1 VGTPANGLPDLPPEW
16 GKIHIPDDAAEL
28 DAEAE
33 LVRKDLRR
41 EVRQARRKAWRARW
55 RRRFGMPPRID
66 NPEEPSLW
74 LPMLVL
80 GIALL
85 ITMLSLL
92 LIAWPS
98 LTRSTPPQHPEP
110 SQHSESSPAVVHSS

>member
-1 VGTPANGLPDLPPEW
+1 MGTASNGLPDLPPEW
-16 GKIHIPDDAAEL
+16 GKIYIPDDAAEL

-33 LVRKDLRR
+33 LVRKDLRK
-41 EVRQARRKAWRARW
+41 EARQLRRKVWRARW
-55 RRRFGMPPRID
+55 RRRFGLPPHID

-98 LTRSTPPQHPEP
+98 LTRSTPQNTGP
-110 SQHSESSPAVVHSS
+110 SQHSESSPVAVRSS

>member
-1 VGTPANGLPDLPPEW
+1 MGTASNGLPDLPPEW
-16 GKIHIPDDAAEL
+16 GKVYIPDDAAEL

-33 LVRKDLRR
+33 LVRKDLRK
-41 EVRQARRKAWRARW
+41 EAKQLRRKVWRARW
-55 RRRFGMPPRID
+55 RRRLGLPPHID
-66 NPEEPSLW
+66 NPDEPSLW

-98 LTRSTPPQHPEP
+98 LTRSTPQNTGP
-110 SQHSESSPAVVHSS
+110 SQRSESSPVSVRSS

>member
-1 VGTPANGLPDLPPEW
+1 LPDLPPEW
-16 GKIHIPDDAAEL
+16 GKIDIPDDAAEL

-33 LVRKDLRR
+33 LVRKDLRK
-41 EVRQARRKAWRARW
+41 EARQARRTAWRARW
-55 RRRFGMPPRID
+55 RRRFGLPPRID

-98 LTRSTPPQHPEP
+98 LIRNAPQQPEP
-110 SQHSESSPAVVHSS
+110 SQHTESSPVAVSSS

>member
-1 VGTPANGLPDLPPEW
+1 VGTPTNGLPDLPPEW
-16 GKIHIPDDAAEL
+16 GKIYIPDDAAEL

-33 LVRKDLRR
+33 LVRKDLRK
-41 EVRQARRKAWRARW
+41 EARQTRRKAWAARW
-55 RRRFGMPPRID
+55 RRRFGLPPRID
-66 NPEEPSLW
+66 NPDEPSLW

-98 LTRSTPPQHPEP
+98 LTRSTPQHNEP
-110 SQHSESSPAVVHSS
+110 SQSTESSPAAVSSS

>member
-1 VGTPANGLPDLPPEW
+1 LPDLPPEW
-16 GKIHIPDDAAEL
+16 GKIYIPDDAAEL

-33 LVRKDLRR
+33 IVRKDLRK
-41 EVRQARRKAWRARW
+41 EARQNRWRVWRARW
-55 RRRFGMPPRID
+55 RKRFGLPPRID

-98 LTRSTPPQHPEP
+98 LSRSTPQNNPEP
-110 SQHSESSPAVVHSS
+110 SQHNESSPVVVHTS